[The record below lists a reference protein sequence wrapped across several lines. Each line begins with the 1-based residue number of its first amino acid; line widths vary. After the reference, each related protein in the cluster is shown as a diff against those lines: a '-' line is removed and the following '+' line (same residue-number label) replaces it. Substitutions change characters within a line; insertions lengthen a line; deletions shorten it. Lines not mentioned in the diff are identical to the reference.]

1 MYIFGLNSFNMSK
14 SNDAL
19 HIILQ
24 LILGGIAVII
34 TGYLLP
40 GVIVEDFWTGIVI
53 AALIALLNITIK
65 PVLIILTIPITIFT
79 LGLFIL
85 FINAILI
92 LIAAWI
98 VPGFSVGGFWWAFL
112 FGLILALI
120 NSLLGVS
127 LGRSR

>member
-1 MYIFGLNSFNMSK
+1 MSK

-65 PVLIILTIPITIFT
+65 PILVILTIPITIFT
-79 LGLFIL
+79 LGIFVL

-98 VPGFSVGGFWWAFL
+98 VPGFSVGGFWWAFF

-127 LGRSR
+127 LGGSR